1 MLIDDQKVQS
11 DDVDMS
17 SEDKSNNKNEVENQD
32 VGKSKEDL
40 TIVEVFK
47 NDHLLFTD
55 SAPAS
60 TPVSSYRS
68 NKYHQSRNVMQA
80 SPAHSGEIT
89 EI

>member
-32 VGKSKEDL
+32 VGKEDL